1 MLASVHCCL
10 CRQWS
15 AEERQ
20 VWEERDRQEQAELA
34 GHANASV
41 TAEEEALPGDV
52 CLLCHAVSHSLYLL

>member
-1 MLASVHCCL
+1 M
-10 CRQWS
+10 
-15 AEERQ
+15 
-20 VWEERDRQEQAELA
+20 WEERDRQEQAELA